1 MLAGSL
7 PQTPL
12 GELTA
17 LSQTLQLDLKD
28 LLLVEE
34 NEGEGRKEDGR
45 VRERRGDRRSG
56 KGREEG
62 HGNGGGT
69 AGHLPSRNLGCAHEH
84 NQHFSI

>member
-17 LSQTLQLDLKD
+17 FSQTLQLDLKD

-34 NEGEGRKEDGR
+34 NGREGREEDGK
-45 VRERRGDRRSG
+45 VRERRA

-69 AGHLPSRNLGCAHEH
+69 GGHLPSRNLGYTHEH
-84 NQHFSI
+84 N